1 MEWTAPEE
9 EHARTDIKRAP
20 SATRR
25 GAKDVHI
32 GDKGLDHS
40 HLPDA
45 DVTQRQHHNG
55 GTDLN
60 SQKTLP
66 PHSFHKINEDHRQP

>member
-1 MEWTAPEE
+1 MPEP
-9 EHARTDIKRAP
+9 TSSAP

-32 GDKGLDHS
+32 GGKGLDHF

-45 DVTQRQHHNG
+45 DVTQCQHHNG

-60 SQKTLP
+60 SQKTLLS
-66 PHSFHKINEDHRQP
+66 HHFNKINEGHRQP